1 MGTGDYKVGELAAQ
15 DSVLKDLDIGTHFLE
30 CTTAGT
36 IAIPSR
42 QSHGCWE
49 FDMYKGGDAGVFSL
63 YFINSSTDVYPTSAN
78 TYLLQIEGNEKIFL
92 YETNTSN
99 PTALLETATSYID
112 INTWYRLKV
121 TRTTDGEFTVLI
133 KGGSFTATIGYDGWT
148 LVQPTGES
156 LSGDPLVYTNNPV
169 TDNTYTTSEYCV
181 LDLDASDKCT
191 NLLFKNQKKVD

>member
-1 MGTGDYKVGELAAQ
+1 MYRKVL
-15 DSVLKDLDIGTHFLE
+15 T
-30 CTTAGT
+30 CTSAGT
-36 IAIPSR
+36 IATQSR

-49 FDMYKGGDAGVFSL
+49 FDVYKGADGNAVNQA
-63 YFINSSTDVYPTSAN
+63 FIRDRSDGAIN
-78 TYLLQIEGNEKIFL
+78 TGGEGYIVLFNNDESIIL
-92 YETNTSN
+92 RRTNIGSFDN
-99 PTALLETATSYID
+99 QFVTAASYID